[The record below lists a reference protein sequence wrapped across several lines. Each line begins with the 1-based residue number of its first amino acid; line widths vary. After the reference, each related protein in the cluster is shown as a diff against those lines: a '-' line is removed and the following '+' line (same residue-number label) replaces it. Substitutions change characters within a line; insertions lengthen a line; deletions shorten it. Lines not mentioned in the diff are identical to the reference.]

1 MPNITAKLK
10 EIEANCPT
18 GYSVAFPGQ
27 TIDMLGSTELW
38 RIHEH
43 HAEPHLTRVPQDL
56 VPDVMGSPCAARV
69 PKEWGRCLYYKII

>member
-10 EIEANCPT
+10 EIAANCPA
-18 GYSVAFPGQ
+18 GYSVAIPGQ
-27 TIDMLGSTELW
+27 SIDMLGSTELW